1 MNMHKR
7 PKIIFLNLLLAII
20 TLLFLIPVYWLIVSS
35 FKTGAEV
42 TAIPISFFPR
52 EITFDNFYYVWKFL
66 KFNQTFLNTV
76 FVCIPVTFLIVVFST
91 MAGYALAKKNFP
103 GKNIMMTVLIST
115 MVIPATVLL
124 LPLFFIINDF
134 GMYDTLTGLVI
145 PFSVTV
151 FGIFF
156 MKQYISDIPDEI
168 IKAASI
174 DGANEFQIFTR
185 IILPLSK
192 PGIMTLAIIEFVNNW
207 NSFTMPLVL
216 INSPDKYTLPL
227 KLAQLVQS
235 QESLNWAQIMTANL
249 LTIIPVVVVF
259 LLLQKYIIKGVM
271 AGAVKG

>member
-1 MNMHKR
+1 MSGKTG
-7 PKIIFLNLLLAII
+7 KFFLNSLVIVI
-20 TLLFLIPVYWLIVSS
+20 TIFFLIPIFWLVVSS
-35 FKTGAEV
+35 FKTGTEV
-42 TAIPISFFPR
+42 TAVPVTFFPKQ
-52 EITFDNFYYVWKFL
+52 ITFDNFYYVWKFL
-66 KFNQTFLNTV
+66 KFDLTFLNTV
-76 FVCIPVTFLIVVFST
+76 IVCVPVTFLIVLFST

-103 GKNIMMTVLIST
+103 GKNLIMSLLIAT

-124 LPLFFIINDF
+124 LPLFFIINNF
-134 GMYDTLTGLVI
+134 GMYDTLAGLVI

-168 IKAASI
+168 IKAANI
-174 DGANEFQIFTR
+174 DGASEFQIFTK
-185 IILPLSK
+185 IIIPLSR

-227 KLAQLVQS
+227 KLTQLVQS
-235 QESLNWAQIMTANL
+235 QESLNWAQIMAANL
-249 LTIIPVVVVF
+249 LTVIPVIIIF
-259 LLLQKYIIKGVM
+259 LILQKYIIKGVM